1 MDIISIVLIV
11 IGCILQGTFICN
23 DNKYHNGLSILLKTL
38 ASLCFV
44 ILSFRLTNEVKL
56 VNYALILDCL
66 GDFILILRNISP
78 KKYKDLIFVC
88 GTISFFIGH
97 ILLSIYLCKL
107 NPSAIKLG
115 IIINL
120 ILFFGVALYFLKT
133 LTAPLGMKLL
143 GGSYLFMIMFTSGL
157 SISNF
162 INIHSTANL
171 IFMVGSII
179 FISSD
184 LILMA
189 HKFNPKAKNFMQPTY
204 RILYYVSQIILAIYC
219 GII

>member
-1 MDIISIVLIV
+1 MDILNISLI
-11 IGCILQGTFICN
+11 IMGIILQGLFIYN
-23 DNKYHNGLSILLKTL
+23 DNKYHNSLSIILKTC

-44 ILSFRLTNEVKL
+44 CLSFRLANKITL
-56 VNYALILDCL
+56 VNYALMLDCL
-66 GDFILILRNISP
+66 GDFILILRNIN
-78 KKYKDLIFVC
+78 KKHKDLIFVC

-97 ILLSIYLCKL
+97 ILLSIYLYKL
-107 NPSAIKLG
+107 NPNAIKLG

-120 ILFFGVALYFLKT
+120 ILFLGFAIYYLKT
-133 LTAPLGMKLL
+133 LTASIGMKLL

-157 SISNF
+157 SISNY
-162 INIHSTANL
+162 IDIQSTSNL
-171 IFMVGSII
+171 LFMIASII

-204 RILYYVSQIILAIYC
+204 RVLYYISQILLALYC